1 MVKNKT
7 GRDMNPADAFRK
19 VQRQKEILRNKK
31 ERSFQRDAAK
41 LKSNPDALK
50 DELREVL
57 SMQDEGKI
65 NMSVRLKQ
73 KAYKHA
79 LDTTIKARKVHS
91 LCLCPVC
98 VHPAVYGY
106 NLLCASHR
114 MGYCD
119 AAPTGAL

>member
-19 VQRQKEILRNKK
+19 VQRQKEIMRNKK

-50 DELREVL
+50 DELREVI
-57 SMQDEGKI
+57 SMQEEGKV
-65 NMSVRLKQ
+65 NLSVRLKQ

-79 LDTTIKARKVHS
+79 LDTSIKSRKVRLCS
-91 LCLCPVC
+91 LSSHAPQQQPTDSKFAPCCPS
-98 VHPAVYGY
+98 A
-106 NLLCASHR
+106 
-114 MGYCD
+114 
-119 AAPTGAL
+119 

>member
-91 LCLCPVC
+91 LFLCSVNT
-98 VHPAVYGY
+98 HPA
-106 NLLCASHR
+106 LCLAASHS
-114 MGYCD
+114 C
-119 AAPTGAL
+119 A